1 LVRQAG
7 PGDGARA
14 ALDASSA
21 IWRRMA
27 VRLASV
33 IGEGGVDALYAR
45 CLHLQRVAGP
55 PGDARNAA
63 APPFDAVRASLE
75 GRDRSEVL
83 AASTAFFDAFVTLL
97 GSLIGE
103 ALTARLLSPVW
114 AEERPDAP
122 PQEPL
127 P

>member
-1 LVRQAG
+1 MRRAG
-7 PGDGARA
+7 PGDGALA

-21 IWRRMA
+21 IWRRLA

-45 CLHLQRVAGP
+45 CLHLQRIAGP
-55 PGDARNAA
+55 PGDATNPA
-63 APPFDAVRASLE
+63 APPFHAVRQSLKD
-75 GRDRSEVL
+75 RDRSEVL
-83 AASTAFFDAFVTLL
+83 AESTAFFDAFVTLL
-97 GSLIGE
+97 ASLIGE

-114 AEERPDAP
+114 ADERPDAP